1 MIGVCENVKV
11 SGISSCVPSR
21 VLDNKEYAESAD
33 DKRIKRQVKLT
44 GIRYR
49 HCVVGDQ
56 RTSDLASVAAK
67 DLLQKNNWEPN
78 SISAIVFVSQSPDIK
93 APSTAMIIQKKL
105 SIGKDCIAFD
115 VNLGCSGFTS
125 GLVIMAS
132 LLNSIGGRGLLL
144 MGDCQH
150 YAPNTEFDSDAM
162 LFGDAGAAVA
172 MERSL
177 GEEIVFSQYT
187 DGSRYTTLYSPLS
200 GGRVMDGNAILLFSI
215 DEVAASIKEL
225 FADDRVT
232 SDPPDVCVLHQAQ
245 KIIMDGIID
254 NSGSDKEKFLFSC
267 QDYGNTSSASIPV
280 TLCHNIDS
288 IRNVGKETI
297 RVFGCGYGIGLSWS
311 SVVFNICAKDIYPI
325 IVSDECV

>member
-1 MIGVCENVKV
+1 MIGVCENVKIT
-11 SGISSCVPSR
+11 GISSCVPSR
-21 VLDNKEYAESAD
+21 ILDNIEFAESTN
-33 DKRIKRQVKLT
+33 DKHIKRQVKLT

-49 HCVVGDQ
+49 HCVSGNQ

-67 DLLQKNNWEPN
+67 ELLMKNNWDTD
-78 SISAIVFVSQSPDIK
+78 SISALVFVTQSPDIN

-125 GLVIMAS
+125 GLIIMAS
-132 LLNSIGGRGLLL
+132 LLKNIGGRGLLL

-150 YAPNTEFDSDAM
+150 YAPNTEFTSDAM
-162 LFGDAGAAVA
+162 LFGDAGAAVS
-172 MERSL
+172 MEYSS
-177 GEEIVFSQYT
+177 GGSIVFSQNT

-215 DEVAASIKEL
+215 DEVAASIKAL
-225 FADDRVT
+225 FEDERVI
-232 SDPPDVCVLHQAQ
+232 SNPPDFCVLHQAQ

-254 NSGSDKEKFLFSC
+254 NSNSVKEKFLFSC

-280 TLCHNIDS
+280 TLCHS
-288 IRNVGKETI
+288 IETIQNAKKETVRI
-297 RVFGCGYGIGLSWS
+297 FGCGYGIGLSWS
-311 SVVFNICAKDIYPI
+311 SVVFEINSKCIYPV
-325 IVSDECV
+325 IVSDECL